1 MLTHATWKLLLS
13 HLYFLIF
20 CLQRN
25 TSLTQTYSSLLPRPL
40 YWTRAFW
47 VFPLCLCLSHMH
59 MCVYIFLFIQSHLNH
74 LFLYWCFLGFF
85 FFLVEYNAT
94 WSSSR
99 KFYFLGSILRMGL
112 LAYFSSAHISLS
124 GSRTSLHLSFTL
136 LLDILC
142 MCKEGSGFL
151 LWTGI
156 STSITLIALCHL
168 T

>member
-1 MLTHATWKLLLS
+1 MKAPFKSSLFSHILS
-13 HLYFLIF
+13 PEEHFF
-20 CLQRN
+20 NPNLQFSSSQ
-25 TSLTQTYSSLLPRPL
+25 TSLLDQGLLGLPSLSLSLAYAYVCIYISFYSKSPKSSISLLM
-40 YWTRAFW
+40 F
-47 VFPLCLCLSHMH
+47 F
-59 MCVYIFLFIQSHLNH
+59 
-74 LFLYWCFLGFF
+74 GFF